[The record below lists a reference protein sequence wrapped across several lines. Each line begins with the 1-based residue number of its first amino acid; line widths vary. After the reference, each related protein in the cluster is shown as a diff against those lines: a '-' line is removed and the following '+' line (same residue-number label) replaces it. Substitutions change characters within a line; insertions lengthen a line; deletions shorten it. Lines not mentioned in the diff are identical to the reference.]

1 MIVVFFLCT
10 REAPDAADNA
20 TALYCAALS
29 SLTADRLR
37 TLMLYATRC
46 PGTSCSR
53 RSRRWRG
60 SAPCQRS
67 RAARVRGTSPTTP
80 GGSESYRAGQDGQ
93 ARLSVYSTPA
103 AAVYALDRVLLPDQ
117 VFPTEPAVAAAPP
130 PAPMPA
136 ARRGNATDDG
146 APAATDGDQEEFIV
160 VPGRCRARPHL
171 LPGSCPGF
179 WFSLLM

>member
-29 SLTADRLR
+29 ILTADRLR

-80 GGSESYRAGQDGQ
+80 GGSESYRAGAG
-93 ARLSVYSTPA
+93 RPGPSK
-103 AAVYALDRVLLPDQ
+103 RVLNSGGGSVRAGQ
-117 VFPTEPAVAAAPP
+117 GVAAGPGVPDRTGCGGSASNL
-130 PAPMPA
+130 A
-136 ARRGNATDDG
+136 NAGG
-146 APAATDGDQEEFIV
+146 AQG
-160 VPGRCRARPHL
+160 
-171 LPGSCPGF
+171 
-179 WFSLLM
+179 